1 MMVKNSEDI
10 CVYLLLAIVI
20 LRVNKCSGRCFYK
33 GRVSLF
39 HIKID
44 LGCLLAHSS
53 RLSTCI
59 CSVMMKTW
67 VCFKILFRVIYKV
80 TCLWYNTAMCA
91 KLLWSCATL
100 FTPMDHSPLSSSVH
114 GILQTRI
121 WRGLPCLLPRDFPNP
136 GIKSV
141 PLVSPTLA
149 GRFFTTN
156 STWEAWGDPYCSYKP
171 TGFNLR
177 PQRSPI
183 YRLFT
188 RVVSQIYRV
197 LRAICLGCFRVSQD
211 K

>member
-121 WRGLPCLLPRDFPNP
+121 LEWIVVPSSRGSPNP
-136 GIKSV
+136 GVELKSLTS
-141 PLVSPTLA
+141 PALV
-149 GRFFTTN
+149 GGFFTT
-156 STWEAWGDPYCSYKP
+156 SAIWKTRGWH
-171 TGFNLR
+171 F
-177 PQRSPI
+177 
-183 YRLFT
+183 LFLC
-188 RVVSQIYRV
+188 VFI
-197 LRAICLGCFRVSQD
+197 I
-211 K
+211 